1 MVEDCWNTA
10 SGVAEHNRLGL
21 RGHRFWGR
29 CTVIIVDRWGIV
41 SPGVTHRGFSG
52 VSPPES
58 RNNYRGIAGE
68 TSFRIGPHNT
78 FGISLGERLLES
90 PHHHQRSF
98 GAAGTSLWGRWTS
111 SSRLGL
117 LEHRFWGRWTFS
129 SRLGLRRNITSG
141 VAEHHRR
148 LRVGENNFWGRC
160 TIIISISRRTP
171 ASSGVAP
178 AFRQHLF
185 CSSSTRLLCLGERQ
199 KRGRLLRSYL
209 YFLVNNLIVIILLIL
224 EMQL

>member
-98 GAAGTSLWGRWTS
+98 GAAGTSFWGRWTM

-117 LEHRFWGRWTFS
+117 CGI
-129 SRLGLRRNITSG
+129 ITSG
-141 VAEHHRR
+141 VAERYRR
-148 LRVGENNFWGRC
+148 LRLGEHYFWGRC
-160 TIIISISRRTP
+160 TIIISISRRIS

-178 AFRQHLF
+178 AFQ
-185 CSSSTRLLCLGERQ
+185 
-199 KRGRLLRSYL
+199 
-209 YFLVNNLIVIILLIL
+209 
-224 EMQL
+224 